1 MDGEDDELAKSRKRS
16 EARLAQI
23 SHTINQLLD
32 NITAANRELVDR
44 RLAELGKERETLEA
58 KLEQMNSLSLSQ
70 SQVQAMV
77 DESAIAITKLS
88 QSLRTGVPEEQRAAL
103 RQCVKPVS
111 IDGRSNA
118 ISMTTRNMPDGSGD
132 SVVQTRQVEL

>member
-1 MDGEDDELAKSRKRS
+1 MDSEDDELAKSRKRTD
-16 EARLAQI
+16 ARLALV

-70 SQVQAMV
+70 SQVQGMV

-103 RQCVKPVS
+103 RQCVKLVS
-111 IDGRSNA
+111 IDSRSNA
-118 ISMTTRNMPDGSGD
+118 VTATIRNMPDGSGD